1 METDTEKQ
9 TEKTEMPEGVCAEA
23 ERNEGSGQ
31 EAELARLKELV
42 AELGRENERLGRT
55 ERARWQTQEFILKH
69 PRAGEMRRELE
80 EAVLAAEP
88 ERAEAE
94 MERRYARMLEQS
106 CKTPEELL
114 KDGEFIKRCVLEE
127 RIRSAVIA
135 EYLEQMRRM
144 SAPRMLAGG
153 YAPVREANRARSL
166 QDAGEMTRGLC
177 AKAGAAR

>member
-9 TEKTEMPEGVCAEA
+9 TEKADMTEGVGAE
-23 ERNEGSGQ
+23 ENGGQ

-55 ERARWQTQEFILKH
+55 ERAEK
-69 PRAGEMRRELE
+69 
-80 EAVLAAEP
+80 AVLAAEP

-94 MERRYARMLEQS
+94 MERQYARMLEQS
-106 CKTPEELL
+106 CKTPEELF

-135 EYLEQMRRM
+135 EYLEEMRRM

-177 AKAGAAR
+177 GAAR

>member
-1 METDTEKQ
+1 
-9 TEKTEMPEGVCAEA
+9 
-23 ERNEGSGQ
+23 
-31 EAELARLKELV
+31 
-42 AELGRENERLGRT
+42 
-55 ERARWQTQEFILKH
+55 
-69 PRAGEMRRELE
+69 MRRELE

-94 MERRYARMLEQS
+94 MERQYARMLEQS
-106 CKTPEELL
+106 CKTPEELF

-135 EYLEQMRRM
+135 EYLEEMRRM

-153 YAPVREANRARSL
+153 YAPVREANRTRSL

-177 AKAGAAR
+177 GAAR

>member
-9 TEKTEMPEGVCAEA
+9 TEKTEMPEGVGAEA
-23 ERNEGSGQ
+23 ERGGQ

-55 ERARWQTQEFILKH
+55 ERARRQTQDFILKH
-69 PRAGEMRRELE
+69 PRAEEMRRELE
-80 EAVLAAEP
+80 AAVLASEP

-94 MERRYARMLEQS
+94 MERRYAEMLEQS

-135 EYLEQMRRM
+135 EYLEQMRHM
-144 SAPRMLAGG
+144 SAPKMLAGG

-177 AKAGAAR
+177 GAAR

>member
-1 METDTEKQ
+1 
-9 TEKTEMPEGVCAEA
+9 
-23 ERNEGSGQ
+23 
-31 EAELARLKELV
+31 
-42 AELGRENERLGRT
+42 
-55 ERARWQTQEFILKH
+55 
-69 PRAGEMRRELE
+69 MRRELE

-94 MERRYARMLEQS
+94 MERRYAEMLEQS

-127 RIRSAVIA
+127 RIRSAVRA

-177 AKAGAAR
+177 AKAGVAR

>member
-9 TEKTEMPEGVCAEA
+9 TEKTEMTEGVGAE
-23 ERNEGSGQ
+23 ENGGQ
-31 EAELARLKELV
+31 ETELARLKELV

-55 ERARWQTQEFILKH
+55 ERARRQTQEFILKH

-94 MERRYARMLEQS
+94 MERQYARMLEQS

-177 AKAGAAR
+177 GAAR

>member
-9 TEKTEMPEGVCAEA
+9 TEKTDMTEGVGAE
-23 ERNEGSGQ
+23 ENGGQ
-31 EAELARLKELV
+31 ETELTRLKELV

-55 ERARWQTQEFILKH
+55 ERARRQTQEFILKH

-94 MERRYARMLEQS
+94 MERQYARMLEQS

-177 AKAGAAR
+177 GAAR